1 MMKRTIVSTT
11 LISVILLI
19 AILFCSFAFVL
30 TAKADCETISAYDLH
45 AETSYQQNQE
55 ILQTFSNGMQ
65 TFSSKSENGAEE
77 YSDIFAGTYL
87 DSEGLLNVCLTTDI
101 PMAMTL
107 EEEQEIIYH
116 VREFSYTYLYSIY
129 EFLTKNMIELHI
141 QGVGINQK
149 DNAVIVEIRNKSLEA
164 EIINNIQKN
173 GFDKDVVRFSII
185 AENNTGK
192 VYNIYAGQKID
203 KGIWGLLGRGTV
215 GGPAV
220 RNSDGKI
227 GVITNDHVA
236 PSGSTMYLGSKKLN
250 KPAINQRSGECD
262 AAFIPFQNSSSWNYH
277 QGTVKDVKTD
287 SNHSLVRYGGNSR
300 IIQGAKTKK
309 FGITTG
315 LTEGEIIYTIYT
327 SNTHY
332 HDGTQVVISN
342 CIKYSNSSIDG
353 DSGGPVFVYYSGAR
367 GSYYLVALNF
377 AGPREDNSEIY
388 GVGCRTDS
396 IQRDL
401 GVTFLTLDNM

>member
-1 MMKRTIVSTT
+1 
-11 LISVILLI
+11 
-19 AILFCSFAFVL
+19 
-30 TAKADCETISAYDLH
+30 
-45 AETSYQQNQE
+45 
-55 ILQTFSNGMQ
+55 
-65 TFSSKSENGAEE
+65 
-77 YSDIFAGTYL
+77 
-87 DSEGLLNVCLTTDI
+87 
-101 PMAMTL
+101 
-107 EEEQEIIYH
+107 
-116 VREFSYTYLYSIY
+116 
-129 EFLTKNMIELHI
+129 
-141 QGVGINQK
+141 
-149 DNAVIVEIRNKSLEA
+149 
-164 EIINNIQKN
+164 
-173 GFDKDVVRFSII
+173 
-185 AENNTGK
+185 
-192 VYNIYAGQKID
+192 
-203 KGIWGLLGRGTV
+203 
-215 GGPAV
+215 
-220 RNSDGKI
+220 
-227 GVITNDHVA
+227 
-236 PSGSTMYLGSKKLN
+236 MYLGSKKLN